1 MVPVAKKDHSKG
13 LFGLFVAI
21 FERRGRNLTEFGAV
35 LYDIGSANDGR
46 PGYAVTLEQHVE
58 IASGARGA
66 QDAGGTRGTGYAVME
81 IPISKNNR
89 RPTALFDCL

>member
-1 MVPVAKKDHSKG
+1 M
-13 LFGLFVAI
+13 
-21 FERRGRNLTEFGAV
+21 TEFGAI
-35 LYDIGSANDGR
+35 LYDIGSASDGR

-66 QDAGGTRGTGYAVME
+66 QGGAGGARGTGYAVME

-89 RPTALFDCL
+89 RPIALFDCL

>member
-1 MVPVAKKDHSKG
+1 M
-13 LFGLFVAI
+13 I
-21 FERRGRNLTEFGAV
+21 EFGAV

-46 PGYAVTLEQHVE
+46 LGYAVTLEQHVE

-66 QDAGGTRGTGYAVME
+66 QGAGGASGAGGARGTGYAVME